1 VHQIYPV
8 LSPEGGGVG
17 SRAGGGARD
26 AAELLAGLYAYPDG
40 QDRPWVR
47 ANMIASVDGTATI
60 GGRSGALGG
69 PADRMLL
76 QVLRALAD
84 VILVGAGT
92 ARAEGYGPA
101 RAVPALAALRQDRPA
116 TAPIAVVSARLDL
129 DPRAP
134 LLAEAPAE
142 ARTIVMTTQSA
153 PRSQQ
158 AAIAR
163 HAELIVADSDQLT
176 AGQVIA
182 ALAGRGHARILA
194 EGGPSLLAQIAEAG
208 RLDELCLTV
217 SPVLAGGQGRRILS
231 GAPIGDQQP
240 GTPEPLRL
248 AHVLADDDYLFCR
261 YVRTV

>member
-1 VHQIYPV
+1 VHQIYP
-8 LSPEGGGVG
+8 LIPP
-17 SRAGGGARD
+17 GGGARE
-26 AAELLAGLYAYPDG
+26 AAEFLVGLYAYPGG

-84 VILVGAGT
+84 VILIGAGT
-92 ARAEGYGPA
+92 ARAERYRPA

-129 DPRAP
+129 DPEAP
-134 LLAEAPAE
+134 LLVEAPAE
-142 ARTIVMTTQSA
+142 ARTIVLTTPSA

-158 AAIAR
+158 TAIAR
-163 HAELIVADSDQLT
+163 HAELIVAQADQLT
-176 AGQVIA
+176 AGQVID
-182 ALAGRGHARILA
+182 ALAARGHARILA
-194 EGGPSLLAQIAEAG
+194 EGGPSLLGQIAEAG
-208 RLDELCLTV
+208 RLDELCLTI
-217 SPVLAGGQGRRILS
+217 SPMLAGGQGRRILS
-231 GAPIGDQQP
+231 GAPIADQQP